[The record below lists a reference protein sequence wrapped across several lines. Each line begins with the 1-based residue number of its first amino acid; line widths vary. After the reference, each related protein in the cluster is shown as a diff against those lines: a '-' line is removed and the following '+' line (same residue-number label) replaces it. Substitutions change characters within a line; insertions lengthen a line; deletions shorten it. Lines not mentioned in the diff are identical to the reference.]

1 MFSLAWAFDND
12 MVESLYQNYI
22 NALKQA
28 LMERQDKVFSVPVGD
43 KTYKISYKVENGEIL
58 IYSQDLEGFDDKFLV
73 LPKLR
78 IDANRHFLPKSMD
91 YKGLSDKIEEPNQVP
106 SMGVEMNMDGI
117 GDQESKELME
127 EILKRGFLEVIGL
140 EKCTP

>member
-1 MFSLAWAFDND
+1 
-12 MVESLYQNYI
+12 
-22 NALKQA
+22 
-28 LMERQDKVFSVPVGD
+28 MERQDKVFSVPVGD

>member
-1 MFSLAWAFDND
+1 VFSLAWAFDND